1 MTALQ
6 KDTHFLSVPGGKL
19 YVRSWRPADTP
30 DEPPLIL
37 LHDSLGCVDLWR
49 EFPERLAEQLGR
61 PVIAYDRLG
70 FGRSSQ
76 RQGVPSSNF
85 IDEEARD
92 YFPLIKQQLSLHT
105 YTLLGHSVGGSMAL
119 HIAASDPD
127 CQAVVTMSAQAFV
140 EDLTLQGIRE
150 AQQGFAQPGQMARLE
165 KWHGDKAAWVL
176 SAWTETWLS
185 GAFTDW
191 SLAPVIGKVTCPVLA
206 IHGDRDEYG
215 SQAFPAFI
223 STHTAGP
230 AMMKIIENCGHVP
243 HRETPETVIDAVEA
257 FLPPR

>member
-6 KDTHFLSVPGGKL
+6 TDTHFLNVPGGQLFVKC
-19 YVRSWRPADTP
+19 WWPADVT
-30 DEPPLIL
+30 DQPPIIL

-49 EFPERLAEQLGR
+49 EFPELLAGKLGR

-76 RQGVPSSNF
+76 RQGVPSSSF

-92 YFPLIKQQLSLHT
+92 SFPYLKQQLTLHA
-105 YTLLGHSVGGSMAL
+105 YTLLGHSVGGAMAL
-119 HIAASDPD
+119 HIAARDPD

-165 KWHGDKAAWVL
+165 KWHGDKAVWVL

-185 GAFTDW
+185 EAFADW
-191 SLAPVIGKVTCPVLA
+191 SLSPVIGQVTCPVLA

-215 SQAFPAFI
+215 SQAFPSFI
-223 STHTAGP
+223 STHTAGL
-230 AMMKIIENCGHVP
+230 ARMKIIENCGHVP
-243 HRETPETVIDAVEA
+243 HRETPEAVIDALAA
-257 FLPPR
+257 FLPSR

>member
-6 KDTHFLSVPGGKL
+6 KDTHFLSVPGGQL
-19 YVRSWRPADTP
+19 HVRSWRPVDTP

-49 EFPERLAEQLGR
+49 GFPERLAEQLGR

-76 RQGVPSSNF
+76 RQGVPSFSF

-92 YFPLIKQQLSLHT
+92 YFPLIKQQLSLHA
-105 YTLLGHSVGGSMAL
+105 YTLLGHSVGGAMAL

-150 AQQGFAQPGQMARLE
+150 AQQGFAEPGQMARLE
-165 KWHGDKAAWVL
+165 KWHGSKAPWVL

-185 GAFTDW
+185 DGFADW

-215 SQAFPAFI
+215 SQASPIFI
-223 STHTAGP
+223 STHTAGS

-243 HRETPETVIDAVEA
+243 HRETPEAAIDAVKA
-257 FLPPR
+257 FLPLR